1 MDPIQQGHRTH
12 LTFSQHWKFFS
23 KKIDKN
29 FRVPQVAFWLHCQG
43 GKSVIWQIGYK
54 LTLVIHI
61 KGKSSAL
68 FVTRFDHTFSVR
80 QILNGGNRKELIQSI
95 LIQRQQQDH
104 NSPTPKASEIW
115 NLCWFASMEENSNPV
130 ARATQAHMEAD
141 EEERDPESNSLQQPL
156 LKRSRT
162 LSSSPLALVGAKVSH
177 IESLD
182 YE

>member
-43 GKSVIWQIGYK
+43 GKWVIWQIGYK

-80 QILNGGNRKELIQSI
+80 QILNGGKRKELIQSI
-95 LIQRQQQDH
+95 PIQRQQQDH

-115 NLCWFASMEENSNPV
+115 NLCWFCFNGGKFQSSGKSNTSPHGSWWRRKRPWKQFIATATSEEKQN
-130 ARATQAHMEAD
+130 
-141 EEERDPESNSLQQPL
+141 
-156 LKRSRT
+156 
-162 LSSSPLALVGAKVSH
+162 
-177 IESLD
+177 IIF
-182 YE
+182 